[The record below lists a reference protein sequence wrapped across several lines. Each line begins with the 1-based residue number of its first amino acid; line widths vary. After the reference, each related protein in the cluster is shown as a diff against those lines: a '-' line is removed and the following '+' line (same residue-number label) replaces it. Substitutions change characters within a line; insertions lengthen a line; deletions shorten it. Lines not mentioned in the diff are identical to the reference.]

1 MDQNQFQRYAQIH
14 IDTTKQ
20 IMGIELKFDEESIL
34 KLDDL
39 ISSAWPD
46 NPPVQLDNVV
56 LTFGSF
62 LGESIRQT
70 LGGEWV
76 QTETSYGLKIGDATA
91 NVFSKV
97 RKRFLNGM
105 EDSLSYYYLSVRKLL
120 AEDFKSIIK

>member
-1 MDQNQFQRYAQIH
+1 MEPTQFQKYAQIH
-14 IDTTKQ
+14 IDTTRQ
-20 IMGIELKFDEESIL
+20 IMGVELKFDEESIM
-34 KLDDL
+34 KLDDI
-39 ISSAWPD
+39 ISSAWPET
-46 NPPVQLDNVV
+46 PPVQLDSVV

-62 LGESIRQT
+62 LGEAMRQT

-105 EDSLSYYYLSVRKLL
+105 EDSLSYYFASIKKLL